1 MKIVY
6 KTIKNIEIEQLNNL
20 YESISWLN
28 YVRDPSIL
36 EKMIL
41 NTRQVFSAWDKEEL
55 VGLAR
60 VVGEEADKVYI
71 QDILVKKD
79 YQGGKIEYTL
89 LKRALEKNAQIP
101 QKILLT
107 ESSRNVIRYCRKEGF
122 TVSEQEAF
130 GLIINEY
137 SIKKED
143 TF

>member
-1 MKIVY
+1 
-6 KTIKNIEIEQLNNL
+6 
-20 YESISWLN
+20 
-28 YVRDPSIL
+28 
-36 EKMIL
+36 MIL

-130 GLIINEY
+130 VLIINEY